1 MESIS
6 ALFEEFSYRPRKSMG
21 QNFLTDH
28 KIIDNIEKAIECP
41 EGDVLLEVGGGY
53 GALTER
59 LVKKGRLLTVVE
71 PDHKLHAMLEK
82 RFAKT
87 PGFGLIKADIMKLDI
102 APLAPPP
109 PALIT
114 VAGNIPYYLTTP
126 LIIRLLTQYQPIVRR
141 VYLMIQ
147 KEVADRLTA
156 KPGSKNYGALTVC
169 ANYYSDA
176 KKLVDVPAR
185 CFRPAPKVDSAFVVL
200 DLKRELPLAGAVE
213 KRLFAISRAVFQSR
227 RKVITN
233 SLKFLG
239 KPTEEVNAALQ
250 KTGIDPQIRGEQ
262 LGLTKLMEL
271 AKAFEKDNSQF

>member
-21 QNFLTDH
+21 QNFLTDN
-28 KIIDNIEKAIECP
+28 KIVDNIEKAIECP

-71 PDHKLHAMLEK
+71 PDHKLHAMLER

-102 APLAPPP
+102 APLAPPAP
-109 PALIT
+109 GLIT

-147 KEVADRLTA
+147 KEVADRLVA
-156 KPGSKNYGALTVC
+156 KPGSKSYGALTVC
-169 ANYYSDA
+169 TNYYCDV

-185 CFRPAPKVDSAFVVL
+185 CFRPAPKVASAFVVL
-200 DLKRELPLAGAVE
+200 DLKRELPLSGAVE
-213 KRLFAISRAVFQSR
+213 KRLFAISRAIFQSR

-250 KTGIDPQIRGEQ
+250 KTGIDPQIRGEE
-262 LGLTKLMEL
+262 LGLAKLMEL
-271 AKAFEKDNSQF
+271 AQAFDNGN